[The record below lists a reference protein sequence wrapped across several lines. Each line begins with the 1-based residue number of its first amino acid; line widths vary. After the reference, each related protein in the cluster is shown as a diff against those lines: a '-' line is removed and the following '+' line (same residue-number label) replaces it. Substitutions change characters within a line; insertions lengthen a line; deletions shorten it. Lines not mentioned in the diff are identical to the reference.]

1 MKYRIIDKV
10 TSDVMFE
17 AYGKTP
23 RELFENA
30 AEALFSIMCNIKK
43 VKQLKSK
50 KISIKA
56 NNLKELMFSWLQK
69 LIAMVDIEEMF
80 FSKFKIEKITEKSLT
95 ATIYGESTTPEKGN
109 TVVKSVTNYNY
120 KLEKTSKGYK
130 VTVVLDI

>member
-1 MKYRIIDKV
+1 MKYKIIDKV

-17 AYGKTP
+17 VYGKSLS
-23 RELFENA
+23 ELFENS
-30 AEALFSIMCNIKK
+30 AEALFSIICDIKK
-43 VKQLKSK
+43 VKPLKSK

-56 NNLKELMFSWLQK
+56 KNSQELMFSWLQK

-80 FSKFKIEKITEKSLT
+80 FSKFKIEKITEKSIT
-95 ATIYGESTTPEKGN
+95 ATIYGQEITPEKGN

-130 VTVVLDI
+130 VTAVLDI